1 MPSTYRSILVA
12 IALGGLASPAAAQI
26 LQPAPSA
33 GFGAPPAQQQQQ
45 EPPCFKDFSKLR
57 TVTETRA
64 KAVKEAGDRHAPPQE
79 ACKLFNSFIAAEAKM
94 IKYIED
100 NGTWCGIPPQVLT
113 QMKEGHTKASAVRT
127 RVCQLAARG
136 PARPTA
142 PTFSDALG
150 TQVPDASN
158 TKTGR
163 GTYDSLTGS
172 PLAR

>member
-1 MPSTYRSILVA
+1 MPFIYRSIVVA
-12 IALGGLASPAAAQI
+12 IALGGLASPAAGQM

-33 GFGAPPAQQQQQ
+33 GFGAPPAQQQ

-64 KAVKEAGDRHAPPQE
+64 KAVKEAGDRHAPPKE

-136 PARPTA
+136 PVRTA

-150 TQVPDASN
+150 TQVPNASN
-158 TKTGR
+158 TRTGR